1 MKIID
6 AITQVDNLKPNQ
18 YSVEEKINWLSEI
31 ELKIKNE
38 IIDTHEK
45 VSDKLDK
52 FTQYTEDDV
61 EKDLAVEEPYSVLYV
76 RYLSMMVD
84 YYNAEFTRYNNS
96 SVMFNLAYNDY
107 ANYYNRK
114 YKSIKRYKYKVF

>member
-6 AITQVDNLKPNQ
+6 VITQVDNLKPNQ
-18 YSVEEKINWLSEI
+18 YSIEEKINWLSEI

-45 VSDKLDK
+45 INDKLDK
-52 FTQYTEDDV
+52 FTQYTEDDI

-114 YKSIKRYKYKVF
+114 YKSIKKYKYKVF